1 MKKSILFSVLV
12 LVCSAA
18 VCKTIDVY
26 YTGMTLLQMCEP
38 DYSDNMITTS
48 SKAVCKGYLTGI
60 TDFHAGGTNA
70 NVLHKLWCLDKG
82 VSSTQLRLIVVKY
95 LKARPEELHFEGSS
109 LVTGAFAQAFPCE

>member
-1 MKKSILFSVLV
+1 MLKPITYRSE
-12 LVCSAA
+12 
-18 VCKTIDVY
+18 TIDVY

-38 DYSDNMITTS
+38 DYSDNMINTS